1 MTDSNWERLLA
12 LIAGTYK
19 GPTPVGHLAD
29 APWFA
34 ARAGVGLHDYFF
46 DDEVWFEANRA
57 AYERFPDTLLFA
69 GWWAEFGMISNP
81 PAFGAR
87 CIWQEN
93 GFPSCERIVES
104 LDEIA
109 RIPTPNVRTDGLLP
123 LILGRM
129 RRNRR
134 RIEAIGHR
142 YRFAVA
148 HGPLTIASY
157 LVGHTEFM
165 LGIRL
170 QPEATAELL
179 DRMTAFVI
187 DWLGIQRERFPSID
201 GFLVLEDFIGF
212 LGEDDFRSVALPRL
226 KRIFAAH
233 DVAVRFL
240 HNDSF
245 GLITAKF
252 LDEMNVN
259 LFNFGPEHTFEQIRA
274 LSGPGPVLLGGLPPR
289 DVLGALAPR
298 QVAVWAAEHLE
309 HLEANGPLIV
319 GAAGF
324 LSPGADYETLQTV
337 QEAVRGPH

>member
-12 LIAGTYK
+12 LIAGTYD

-29 APWFA
+29 APWFSA
-34 ARAGVGLHDYFF
+34 FAGTSLHDYFF
-46 DDEVWFEANRA
+46 DDAVWFEANRA
-57 AYERFPDTLLFA
+57 AYERFPETLFFA

-81 PAFGAR
+81 PSFGAR
-87 CIWQEN
+87 CIWPEG
-93 GFPSCERIVES
+93 GFPSCERVVES
-104 LDEIA
+104 LDEIG

-129 RRNRR
+129 QRNRPR
-134 RIEAIGHR
+134 VEALGHR

-170 QPEATAELL
+170 HPEATAELL
-179 DRMTAFVI
+179 DKVTTFVI
-187 DWLGIQRERFPSID
+187 DWLGVQRKFFADID
-201 GFLVLEDFIGF
+201 GVLILEDFIGF
-212 LGEDDFRSVALPRL
+212 LGENDFREVALPRL

-233 DVAVRFL
+233 DVCVRFL

-252 LDEMNVN
+252 LREMDVN
-259 LFNFGPEHTFEQIRA
+259 LFNFGPDHTFGEIRA
-274 LSGPGPVLLGGLPPR
+274 LTGPEPVLLGGIPPR
-289 DVLGALAPR
+289 DVLGALRADE
-298 QVAVWAAEHLE
+298 AAEWTKRNLCD
-309 HLEANGPLIV
+309 AKRSAPIIV
-319 GAAGF
+319 GASGF
-324 LSPGADYETLQTV
+324 LPPGATDATLD
-337 QEAVRGPH
+337 AVSEVIGEL